1 MAILTDTDSLHA
13 LTVSYGPATNA
24 LGRKLA
30 VRALNATSKFPEIIN
45 VVEGAGGSIPDIT
58 IRGNTFED
66 VFIFLTGEALRE

>member
-30 VRALNATSKFPEIIN
+30 VRALNTTSKSPEIIN
-45 VVEGAGGSIPDIT
+45 VVEGAGGSIPNIT
-58 IRGNTFED
+58 IRGNAVED
-66 VFIFLTGEALRE
+66 VFIYLTGRALKE